1 LKRPKSAVSAD
12 PEDVAMYG
20 VLKSVAEIEEP
31 ATEEESESVGDV
43 KDGDLNALPDATA
56 AVTEQ

>member
-12 PEDVAMYG
+12 PEDVAAYG
-20 VLKSVAEIEEP
+20 KSVAEREES

-43 KDGDLNALPDATA
+43 KDGEQDAIPNPTA
-56 AVTEQ
+56 TVTEQ

>member
-20 VLKSVAEIEEP
+20 KSVAEIEEP

-43 KDGDLNALPDATA
+43 KDGEQNALPNPTA